1 MLSSKRPSPIPSP
14 QTVEFWKA
22 SAEQKFMVPRCR
34 ACNRSH
40 WYPRPF
46 CPHCYSQDVALEK
59 ASGRGKVY
67 SFTVLTRDKSIV
79 AYVKL
84 DEGPIMLTSIVDTD
98 PEKIG
103 IGSEVTVTFRP
114 TEDGTLVPLFRG
126 A

>member
-1 MLSSKRPSPIPSP
+1 M
-14 QTVEFWKA
+14 
-22 SAEQKFMVPRCR
+22 
-34 ACNRSH
+34 
-40 WYPRPF
+40 
-46 CPHCYSQDVALEK
+46 EK

-67 SFTVLTRDKSIV
+67 SFTVLTKDKSIV

-103 IGSEVTVTFRP
+103 IGSEVTVTFQP